1 MPEISR
7 FYGIII
13 TMFVEEHNP
22 PHFHVRYNE
31 HRALINIQNGEI
43 TGNMPRNALRLVYEW
58 LDLHKEEL
66 MENWRRIE
74 NGESF
79 EQLAREYSKCM
90 SREKGGNLGF
100 FKRGQMVKPFEDAAF
115 SLPVGVVSDPVK
127 TEYGWHLIKVT
138 NKL

>member
-1 MPEISR
+1 MLT
-7 FYGIII
+7 F
-13 TMFVEEHNP
+13 
-22 PHFHVRYNE
+22 
-31 HRALINIQNGEI
+31 
-43 TGNMPRNALRLVYEW
+43 
-58 LDLHKEEL
+58 
-66 MENWRRIE
+66 E

-79 EQLAREYSKCM
+79 ESLAQEYSKCM

-138 NKL
+138 SKI